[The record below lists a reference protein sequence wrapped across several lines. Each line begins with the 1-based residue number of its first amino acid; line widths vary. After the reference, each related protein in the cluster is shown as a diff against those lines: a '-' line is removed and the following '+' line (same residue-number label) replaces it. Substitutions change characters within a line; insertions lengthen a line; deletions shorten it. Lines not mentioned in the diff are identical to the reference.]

1 MILAALALGIAGAIA
16 APHLLRV
23 DRLAP
28 GAAASVWLAAL
39 ALRALTVIGAV
50 VFLLVALPQSALF
63 EAIARWCLHELWP
76 LLVSA
81 LGLSGHALAD
91 AAVILPALAL
101 AGSLLWL
108 AFGAARGTLAMRH
121 YLRERQRGRGPEGST
136 VVADPEVLVAV
147 TGFGR
152 PRVLISDTALE
163 AFDAD
168 ELAASLAHERGH
180 LRRGHRLVL
189 RLGALLRAF
198 GRPLPGTSAAERGL
212 CLQLEREADAFAV
225 RETHDPLA
233 LASAICKA
241 AGAVAPALGVALGGS
256 GSVTIRLECLLRE
269 GSPPRGGFLERP
281 ARVLACALAALTLG
295 SALAVPAW
303 AMASKPGS
311 SPDHDALICS
321 H

>member
-1 MILAALALGIAGAIA
+1 MSLAALALGIAGAIA

-136 VVADPEVLVAV
+136 V
-147 TGFGR
+147 
-152 PRVLISDTALE
+152 S
-163 AFDAD
+163 
-168 ELAASLAHERGH
+168 
-180 LRRGHRLVL
+180 
-189 RLGALLRAF
+189 
-198 GRPLPGTSAAERGL
+198 
-212 CLQLEREADAFAV
+212 
-225 RETHDPLA
+225 
-233 LASAICKA
+233 
-241 AGAVAPALGVALGGS
+241 
-256 GSVTIRLECLLRE
+256 
-269 GSPPRGGFLERP
+269 
-281 ARVLACALAALTLG
+281 
-295 SALAVPAW
+295 
-303 AMASKPGS
+303 
-311 SPDHDALICS
+311 
-321 H
+321 